1 MISSQPIPGKEPTDI
16 KQYVLDA
23 NFYTSPV
30 NGFYRAIVVQNNDPE
45 RRGRVKL
52 FIPAFSPHI
61 YEQWLNNDGEYE
73 VKKVRFPQGINLYK
87 KDCNSNE
94 DRPALKQ
101 IFESV
106 KDILEWA
113 EQASSLIGEGTS
125 GLLIYDNNL
134 SDSGEERAFATISD
148 ASTSERINTSINAQ
162 CPAPQQ
168 SGDANVDGI
177 GEKGGHKFEIDDAK
191 HDLQDGFVSL
201 NEDKMPE
208 VNANSKIYK
217 PSAYS
222 NRTKGMF
229 TVPNVGAMVWVFFEG
244 GNISKP
250 VYFAYSY
257 DKQDWQSI
265 YDVIVSDDS
274 NNGPDYPG
282 AFENVTS
289 KDVPNNDTSIYRKG
303 KTVLNSKGGSIE
315 IVDTDDYERI
325 KITQAG
331 GSFIQL
337 SNKATIYYA
346 DQNEQKLVAGDQFET
361 VNLTKNIRVKK
372 TLNTGVDE
380 NRWTRVGTWSSAY
393 QAWVEENRII
403 ADTRARFAIKR
414 AAASAAPSNVSLPP
428 GSIKQERKG
437 TFADNA
443 VLSESTPV
451 VSSPAI
457 QQIYK
462 QTPVASA
469 AAGNQCSTLATA
481 TPQVANN
488 ESFKTSLS
496 LSPEA
501 FQQAAG
507 SDGAN
512 NFSGDPTKSSSSEN
526 GSWEPD
532 NEYASIN
539 DLETKQAK
547 KMLEFETKFGNGGD
561 DITEI
566 TRHKIEIVGAA
577 FNDTPSVRVDAIG
590 RSNFNE
596 VLISGKGAFASQK
609 PSPLVE
615 RVANDGK
622 FPCGNYTLVIGNT
635 FSVSSGSGGI
645 KLMSTGCV
653 DVCGSHTVI
662 TGANELLLSSSGDIN
677 VTSNGKFSVTA
688 DIITFR
694 QSSGKQIAIDG
705 SLGVKNNLIVAGGAY
720 IEGELCVNHITAPV
734 EIQET
739 ESTIVYGKTV
749 PGKIIGYAPHE
760 NGFLTVYGGTP
771 QGQFADDD
779 SIVNVEHSHNFK
791 NLPLTLKQ
799 NNEGVRGVAAQMNKG
814 SNQVAASPVRNGMK
828 ELS

>member
-1 MISSQPIPGKEPTDI
+1 MTSNPPIPGKEPTDI

-30 NGFYRAIVVQNNDPE
+30 NGFYRAVVVQNNDPE

-61 YEQWLNNDGEYE
+61 YEQWLSNEGKYE
-73 VKKVRFPQGINLYK
+73 VKKVRFPQGTNLYK
-87 KDCNSNE
+87 ASCNSDK

-106 KDILEWA
+106 KDILDWA

-125 GLLIYDNNL
+125 GLLVYDDA
-134 SDSGEERAFATISD
+134 SEEKAFATISD
-148 ASTSERINTSINAQ
+148 ASTSERINNSLNAQ
-162 CPAPQQ
+162 CPMPEQ
-168 SGDANVDGI
+168 SGDVNVDKI

-191 HDLQDGFVSL
+191 HDLQDGFTSL

-208 VNANSKIYK
+208 VNVYSKVYK

-222 NRTKGMF
+222 NKTKGMF

-265 YDVIVSDDS
+265 YDLITSEDT

-282 AFENVTS
+282 AFENTTS
-289 KDVPNNDTSIYRKG
+289 KDVANNDSNIYRKG
-303 KTVLNSKGGSIE
+303 KTVFNSKGGSIE
-315 IVDTDDYERI
+315 IVDTDDHEKI

-337 SNKATIYYA
+337 SNKAAVYYV

-380 NRWTRVGTWSSAY
+380 NRWTRVGSWSTAY
-393 QAWVEENRII
+393 QSWAEENRII

-414 AAASAAPSNVSLPP
+414 SSASAAPSDVSLPA
-428 GSIKQERKG
+428 GSVKQERKG
-437 TFADNA
+437 TFADNP

-451 VSSPAI
+451 VNSPAI

-462 QTPVASA
+462 EAPTASA
-469 AAGNQCSTLATA
+469 ATGNQCSTLATA
-481 TPQVANN
+481 TSPVIGNQSVQ
-488 ESFKTSLS
+488 TTLS
-496 LSPEA
+496 LSPQD
-501 FQQAAG
+501 FQQATGKDG
-507 SDGAN
+507 SN
-512 NFSGDPTKSSSSEN
+512 NFSGDPTKSPSSEN
-526 GSWEPD
+526 GSWEAD
-532 NEYASIN
+532 KDYASIN

-577 FNDTPSVRVDAIG
+577 FNDSPSVRVDAVG
-590 RSNFNE
+590 RINFNE
-596 VLISGKGAFASQK
+596 VLVSGKGAFASQK
-609 PSPLVE
+609 PSTLVE

-635 FSVSSGSGGI
+635 FSVNSGAGGI
-645 KLMSTGCV
+645 KLMSMGCV
-653 DVCGSHTVI
+653 DVSGSHTVV
-662 TGANELLLSSSGDIN
+662 TGANELLLSSGGDIN
-677 VTSNGKFSVTA
+677 VTSSGKFSVTA

-694 QSSGKQIAIDG
+694 QSSGKQVAIDG

-739 ESTIVYGKTV
+739 ESMKLFGTTVTGKV
-749 PGKIIGYAPHE
+749 IGYVPY
-760 NGFLTVYGGTP
+760 GDDVWLPCLGGTS
-771 QGQFADDD
+771 GGGTAHADC
-779 SIVNVEHSHNFK
+779 IENVPHSHNFK

-799 NNEGVRGVAAQMNKG
+799 NNEGMRGVATQMNKG